1 MNTRIAR
8 PVILAIASVLLT
20 VLVLVLFPQPGIVA
34 TVGTAT
40 ALVLLAALI
49 LGQTFRPAAALLP
62 TGEALPSWRLVTATV
77 LSGLPAVLASA
88 TGTASPVA
96 TGDARTLVVALLWYL
111 VPIIALVLLISAR
124 RRASGGSRGAG
135 KVVFAVGVGAS
146 VVLFVGFDHRYTG
159 VLFAGLEGMSYT
171 INSLWVAAIL
181 LLVVRTL
188 PGDGRQDLPLRFDRR
203 AWLWAAIALGA
214 IVVTIVPAGLA
225 TGFLRFAP
233 RLPRDASDVVELV
246 VAFLGIWLT
255 IALPEELVAR
265 AVLQRGVAR
274 IAGRWWVGLIVA
286 SVLFGAMHWNNA
298 GPDYR
303 WHYIGFAS
311 VAGVFYGAAYLKGGL
326 GAAILAHTAVDWV
339 WALLLKR

>member
-1 MNTRIAR
+1 MNTRIVQL
-8 PVILAIASVLLT
+8 VILAVASVLLT
-20 VLVLVLFPQPGIVA
+20 FLVLILFPQPGIVA
-34 TVGTAT
+34 TAGTAT
-40 ALVLLAALI
+40 TLVVLAGLI

-62 TGEALPSWRLVTATV
+62 AGEARLSRGPVYAT
-77 LSGLPAVLASA
+77 LCAGLPAVLASA
-88 TGTASPVA
+88 TARPVA
-96 TGDARTLVVALLWYL
+96 TGDARTFVVALLWYA
-111 VPIIALVLLISAR
+111 VPIGALVFLVAAR
-124 RRASGGSRGAG
+124 RRTSGGSLGADNA
-135 KVVFAVGVGAS
+135 VFVVGVGAS

-181 LLVVRTL
+181 MLVVRIL
-188 PGDGRQDLPLRFDRR
+188 PGGDREDLPLRFDRR

-214 IVVTIVPAGLA
+214 ITVTIVPAGLA

-233 RLPRDASDVVELV
+233 QLPRDTSGVVELV
-246 VAFLGIWLT
+246 VMFLGIWLT

-274 IAGRWWVGLIVA
+274 VAGRWWVGLVVA

-326 GAAILAHTAVDWV
+326 GAAVLAHTAVDWV